1 MSKFF
6 RSGVSFEDD
15 EVEIMIIDLRDIL
28 DRLKEK
34 SVLDFSEAN
43 PIMLLDRN
51 NTRLQFKTTEIREI
65 KRFIYLVKASS
76 PLLRY
81 LTRNPTSIT
90 KIEPVI
96 RSDRVMGSI
105 NIQKTLAVNRHRL
118 NLSKVVCNEIHKT
131 LDTPENFI
139 LAQILFSILVCCNR
153 YISRSGILSS
163 GGHLSNTSLDDL
175 NSIRSYTINL
185 LSTNAIKRL
194 LPTAIDNINNFEN
207 LFKLMIDRI
216 YLGKTSRYFAG
227 IYNVLHRWKYFVWIS
242 STDRNPIENTL
253 RYHFFDLDNP
263 DQLYECWVFY
273 KILDLLTDIFDLKL
287 SETNF
292 SKGVATFRS
301 SDNSIEVTYQGSYE
315 TGWTNNEKPVYDR
328 PDIVI
333 RFNKF
338 TILILDA
345 KNSIIPVGNRYHYR
359 RQMDSYINSLGVDKT
374 KYAIL
379 IFSFGR
385 EENWKRISRLA
396 GNLKREQ
403 QIIWIALCPSSHADI
418 KMSNQHAIEKIV
430 HIIRAC
436 SDRSGNEEIHTNE
449 KNN

>member
-1 MSKFF
+1 MSKSI
-6 RSGVSFEDD
+6 RSKVSFKDE
-15 EVEIMIIDLRDIL
+15 EVEIMITDLKDIL

-34 SVLDFSEAN
+34 NVLDFSESN
-43 PIMLLDRN
+43 PILLLDRN

-96 RSDRVMGSI
+96 RTDRVMGSI
-105 NIQKTLAVNRHRL
+105 NIQKTLAINRHRL

-153 YISRSGILSS
+153 YISKSGILSS
-163 GGHLSNTSLDDL
+163 GGHLGNISLNDL

-194 LPTAIDNINNFEN
+194 LPTAIDNINNFEK
-207 LFKLMIDRI
+207 LFKMMIDRI

-227 IYNVLHRWKYFVWIS
+227 IYNVLYRWKYFVWIS
-242 STDRNPIENTL
+242 SADRNPIENTL

-273 KILDLLTDIFDLKL
+273 KILDLLTDIFDL
-287 SETNF
+287 
-292 SKGVATFRS
+292 
-301 SDNSIEVTYQGSYE
+301 
-315 TGWTNNEKPVYDR
+315 
-328 PDIVI
+328 
-333 RFNKF
+333 
-338 TILILDA
+338 
-345 KNSIIPVGNRYHYR
+345 
-359 RQMDSYINSLGVDKT
+359 
-374 KYAIL
+374 
-379 IFSFGR
+379 
-385 EENWKRISRLA
+385 
-396 GNLKREQ
+396 
-403 QIIWIALCPSSHADI
+403 
-418 KMSNQHAIEKIV
+418 
-430 HIIRAC
+430 
-436 SDRSGNEEIHTNE
+436 
-449 KNN
+449 